1 MSFVTRDQ
9 AGGAFSADAV
19 RYATDRLGNGA
30 YFLPDS
36 DGQGDDLTVVGNL
49 TVDGTSALKG
59 AVTVGTPSVA
69 AATLLNGALTVN
81 GATNLSGGGQVG
93 SGFTVGGG
101 LSVVTGNISAAAGVS
116 TGLQATTCTTLAA
129 STSVRTAGG
138 IDVSGSILIG
148 TQVGASPQS
157 QIRLLAGAPQA
168 WAPINPYLQIG
179 DNVAGNAALRC
190 SALRVNSLSTFST
203 QIVLQPQQNATNLGP
218 VCPAAGTYM
227 ITITETT
234 GVAPSTGT
242 YIGNSAIV
250 TVGLNPAQPGTFMVT
265 GNLPVMTANGVIY
278 TLAYGNFNNVEGI
291 YMDIGNTSQPFTP
304 NGTTMLI
311 TSTCLSIP
319 VY

>member
-1 MSFVTRDQ
+1 M
-9 AGGAFSADAV
+9 GAFAADAV
-19 RYATDRLGNGA
+19 RYAGDTQGNGA
-30 YFLPDS
+30 YFLRDE
-36 DGQGDDLTVVGNL
+36 DGGGTNLNVPGNL
-49 TVDGTSALKG
+49 TVGGTTALAG
-59 AVTVGTPSVA
+59 ALTVGTPSVA
-69 AATLLNGALTVN
+69 AASVLNGALTVN

-101 LSVVTGNISAAAGVS
+101 LSVVTGNITAAAGVS
-116 TGLQATTCTTLAA
+116 TGLQAVTCTTLAA
-129 STSVRTAGG
+129 SGNVSVGG
-138 IDVSGSILIG
+138 DESVVGTILIG
-148 TQVGASPQS
+148 PPPVAPITQS
-157 QIRLLAGAPQA
+157 QIRLIAGPPQP
-168 WAPINPYLQIG
+168 WAPVNPYLQIG

-190 SALRVNSLSTFST
+190 AALRVNSMSTFST
-203 QIVLQPQQNATNLGP
+203 QIVLEPQQNATNLGP
-218 VCPAAGTYM
+218 VCPGAGTYM

-242 YIGNSAIV
+242 YIGNSAII

-291 YMDIGNTSQPFTP
+291 YMDIGNTSQPFVA